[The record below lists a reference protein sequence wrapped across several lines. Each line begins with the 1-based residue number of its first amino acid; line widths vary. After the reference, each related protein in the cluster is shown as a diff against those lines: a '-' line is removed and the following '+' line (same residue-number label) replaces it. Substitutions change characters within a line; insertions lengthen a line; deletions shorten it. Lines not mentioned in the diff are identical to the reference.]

1 MTHTHAATHRRSS
14 FTPARALC
22 GLAACLTAAIVGSPA
37 VADDPPAGQG
47 VSLTVYS
54 SADPASF
61 NPQQFIANANRGHNP
76 QFAYQVPGFA
86 VVRDTRAMTFAAGR
100 NELALTDVAQF
111 IDPTTVA
118 FTALD
123 VAPTPQAE
131 AERSAAPGTAT
142 STTPFTIL
150 EQQFKFDL
158 VSPDKLFDAYVNR
171 EIAINVPLGGG
182 EIETVRGT
190 LLSSNQGRLVLD
202 TPAGIRMVAN
212 ISDVQLGALPDGLIT
227 RPTLS
232 LIAHADQPGDRLVR
246 TAYQTNGLTWRAD
259 YHLVLADDET
269 TADLGAW
276 VTLMNLSGAAY
287 PDAELKLIAGDVQRV
302 TPDLM
307 RGRREAIALSA
318 RSSFAPEA
326 ASFAQKQFFEYHLY
340 TLPRRTTVHENTTQQ
355 IALFPTRPGVAVEK
369 KLVYWGL
376 PQARQ
381 WGFASPQTNRQ
392 LGNDSNKKVDVYLE
406 MQNEEH
412 AGLGLPLPAG
422 KVRVYKADGDP
433 GSPDGSLEF
442 VGEDLIDHTPKGNEL
457 LIRVGQAFDVTG
469 DRTQTDFTTDDR
481 RRVMTESFRITLKNA
496 KDQPQ
501 AVTIREPL
509 YRWVN
514 WQITESSSEFEK
526 VDSKTVHFDV
536 DVPAEGEASVAYTVR
551 YTW

>member
-1 MTHTHAATHRRSS
+1 MTHAHPHPVAT
-14 FTPARALC
+14 PVRALRS
-22 GLAACLTAAIVGSPA
+22 LAACVA
-37 VADDPPAGQG
+37 VALTSAPAFADDAPS

-61 NPQQFIANANRGHNP
+61 NPQQFIASANRGHNAMFP
-76 QFAYQVPGFA
+76 YQVPGFA
-86 VVRDTRAMTFAAGR
+86 VVRDTRTMTFAAGR

-118 FTALD
+118 FTPVD
-123 VAPTPQAE
+123 VDDQP
-131 AERSAAPGTAT
+131 STA
-142 STTPFTIL
+142 FTIL

-158 VSPDKLFDAYVNR
+158 VSPEKLLDAYLGRDV
-171 EIAINVPLGGG
+171 AVNVPLGGG
-182 EIETVRGT
+182 EIETVQGT

-202 TPAGIRMVAN
+202 TPAGIRMVSDA
-212 ISDVQLGALPDGLIT
+212 SDVQLGALPDGLIT

-232 LIAHADQPGDRLVR
+232 LVAHADAPGDQLVR

-302 TPDLM
+302 DPM
-307 RGRREAIALSA
+307 RRRFNDIPRGPRATASLEAV
-318 RSSFAPEA
+318 A
-326 ASFAQKQFFEYHLY
+326 ASFEQQQFFEYHLY

-355 IALFPTRPGVAVEK
+355 IALFPTRPGVDVEK
-369 KLVYWGL
+369 KLVYLGL
-376 PQARQ
+376 PQARG
-381 WGFASPQTNRQ
+381 WGFSNPQVNRQ
-392 LGNDSNKKVDVYLE
+392 IGQSGNTKVDVYLE
-406 MQNEEH
+406 MENEED

-442 VGEDLIDHTPKGNEL
+442 VGEDLIDHTPKGNDI

-469 DRTQTDFTTDDR
+469 QRVQITFTADER

-501 AVTIREPL
+501 AVTIREPM
-509 YRWVN
+509 YRWRN
-514 WQITESSSEFEK
+514 WEITESSLEFDK
-526 VDSKTVHFDV
+526 VDSKTIHFDATV
-536 DVPAEGEASVAYTVR
+536 APEGQTEVTYTVR